1 MTKISARRD
10 GRILCYLLSG
20 SLMLLLG
27 FSASAAKG
35 KRRLEIPEGSVGIVA
50 YGSLI
55 SQQSFE
61 GSLGRKYEGQ
71 VHEVHLRGYERVWT
85 CVRPWNDPRTAAAGG
100 AKIRA
105 YLLRGD
111 ERVPVLGAAELDL
124 QPKKKGRINGLL
136 YLITDEELL
145 KLDKREWGYRR
156 ADVSDRIEEFRFGDR
171 KVYVYEGLPRP
182 SASPA
187 ADQGT
192 YVLIKEFLDLVTGA
206 CDARGKDFREDFDRS
221 TTPCSYP
228 VVSFK
233 DIVREKDGVSRS
245 W

>member
-1 MTKISARRD
+1 MTEKAARRKSS
-10 GRILCYLLSG
+10 ILCYLLSG
-20 SLMLLLG
+20 SLMFFLG
-27 FSASAAKG
+27 FSVSAAKG
-35 KRRLEIPEGSVGIVA
+35 KRRLEIPKGFVGIVA

-55 SQQSFE
+55 SLQSFE
-61 GSLGRKYEGQ
+61 GSLGHKYEGQ

-85 CVRPWNDPRTAAAGG
+85 CVRPWNDPQTAAAGG
-100 AKIRA
+100 PKIRA

-111 ERVPVLGAAELDL
+111 ERVPILGAAELDL
-124 QPKKKGRINGLL
+124 QPKKKGTINGLL

-156 ADVSDRIEEFRFGDR
+156 ADVSDKIEEFRFGDG
-171 KVYVYEGLPRP
+171 KVYVYEGLPRSP
-182 SASPA
+182 ASPA

-192 YVLIKEFLDLVTGA
+192 YVLIKEFFDLVTGA
-206 CDARGKDFREDFDRS
+206 CDARGKGFREDFDRS
-221 TTPCSYP
+221 TRPCSYP

-233 DIVREKDGVSRS
+233 DIVREKESISRS